1 MNNLDMN
8 FRIGIYIGKI
18 ENLLKKVFQITTEE
32 EEEEAV
38 KKATLVL
45 GTVTMLAAS
54 TLVYNTGINLEKT
67 NDATKFYLESGNNID
82 KAAKMYQDKW
92 DNSLVSKANNSIND
106 ILGNEQFFDLQ
117 VSSEFRYGT
126 PFTKEKRRIFL
137 SFIFH

>member
-1 MNNLDMN
+1 MSK
-8 FRIGIYIGKI
+8 F
-18 ENLLKKVFQITTEE
+18 T
-32 EEEEAV
+32 EAV

-106 ILGNEQFFDLQ
+106 ILGKTFNSKDYEVDF
-117 VSSEFRYGT
+117 G
-126 PFTKEKRRIFL
+126 KEKL
-137 SFIFH
+137 SALDSIRLDMQQKNNNSDSIKVAQADISQAQVRKNK

>member
-1 MNNLDMN
+1 MSK
-8 FRIGIYIGKI
+8 FK
-18 ENLLKKVFQITTEE
+18 
-32 EEEEAV
+32 EAV

-67 NDATKFYLESGNNID
+67 NDATKFYLESGGNID

-106 ILGNEQFFDLQ
+106 ILGKTFNSKDYEVDFGKGKLSALDSIRLDMQQKNNSDSIKVAQADISQAQ
-117 VSSEFRYGT
+117 VR
-126 PFTKEKRRIFL
+126 KNK
-137 SFIFH
+137 

>member
-1 MNNLDMN
+1 MSK
-8 FRIGIYIGKI
+8 FK
-18 ENLLKKVFQITTEE
+18 
-32 EEEEAV
+32 EAV

-106 ILGNEQFFDLQ
+106 ILGKTFNSKDYEVDF
-117 VSSEFRYGT
+117 G
-126 PFTKEKRRIFL
+126 KEKL
-137 SFIFH
+137 SALDSIRLDMQQKNNNNNSDSIKVAQADISQAQVRKNK

>member
-1 MNNLDMN
+1 MSK
-8 FRIGIYIGKI
+8 F
-18 ENLLKKVFQITTEE
+18 T
-32 EEEEAV
+32 EAV

-106 ILGNEQFFDLQ
+106 ILGKTFNSKDYEVDF
-117 VSSEFRYGT
+117 G
-126 PFTKEKRRIFL
+126 KEKL
-137 SFIFH
+137 SALDSIRLDMQQKNNNNSDSIKVAQADISQAQVRKNK

>member
-1 MNNLDMN
+1 MSK
-8 FRIGIYIGKI
+8 F
-18 ENLLKKVFQITTEE
+18 T
-32 EEEEAV
+32 EAV

-106 ILGNEQFFDLQ
+106 ILGKTFNSKDYEVDF
-117 VSSEFRYGT
+117 G
-126 PFTKEKRRIFL
+126 KEKL
-137 SFIFH
+137 SALDSIRLDMQQKNNSDSIKVAQADNSQAQVRKNK

>member
-1 MNNLDMN
+1 MSK
-8 FRIGIYIGKI
+8 FK
-18 ENLLKKVFQITTEE
+18 
-32 EEEEAV
+32 EAV

-67 NDATKFYLESGNNID
+67 NDATKFYLESGSNID

-106 ILGNEQFFDLQ
+106 ILGKTFNSKDYEVDF
-117 VSSEFRYGT
+117 G
-126 PFTKEKRRIFL
+126 KEKL
-137 SFIFH
+137 SALDSIRLDMQQKNNNSDNIKVAQADISQAQVRKNK

>member
-1 MNNLDMN
+1 MSK
-8 FRIGIYIGKI
+8 FK
-18 ENLLKKVFQITTEE
+18 
-32 EEEEAV
+32 EAV

-106 ILGNEQFFDLQ
+106 ILGKTFNSKDYEVDF
-117 VSSEFRYGT
+117 G
-126 PFTKEKRRIFL
+126 KEKL
-137 SFIFH
+137 SALDSIRLDMQQKNNSDSIKLAQADNSQAQVRKNK

>member
-1 MNNLDMN
+1 MSK
-8 FRIGIYIGKI
+8 FK
-18 ENLLKKVFQITTEE
+18 
-32 EEEEAV
+32 EAV

-106 ILGNEQFFDLQ
+106 ILGKTFNSKDYEVDF
-117 VSSEFRYGT
+117 G
-126 PFTKEKRRIFL
+126 KEKL
-137 SFIFH
+137 SALDSIRLDMQQKNNSDSIKVAQADISQAQVRKNK

>member
-1 MNNLDMN
+1 MSK
-8 FRIGIYIGKI
+8 FK
-18 ENLLKKVFQITTEE
+18 
-32 EEEEAV
+32 EAD

-106 ILGNEQFFDLQ
+106 ILGKTFNSKDYEVDFGKGKLSALDSIRLDMQQKNNNSDNIKVAQADISQAQ
-117 VSSEFRYGT
+117 VR
-126 PFTKEKRRIFL
+126 KNK
-137 SFIFH
+137 

>member
-1 MNNLDMN
+1 MSK
-8 FRIGIYIGKI
+8 FK
-18 ENLLKKVFQITTEE
+18 
-32 EEEEAV
+32 EAV

-67 NDATKFYLESGNNID
+67 NDATKFYLESGGNID

-106 ILGNEQFFDLQ
+106 ILGKTFNSKDYEVDF
-117 VSSEFRYGT
+117 G
-126 PFTKEKRRIFL
+126 KEKL
-137 SFIFH
+137 SALDSIRLDMQQKNNNSDNIKVAQADISQAQVRKNK

>member
-1 MNNLDMN
+1 MSK
-8 FRIGIYIGKI
+8 FK
-18 ENLLKKVFQITTEE
+18 
-32 EEEEAV
+32 EAV

-106 ILGNEQFFDLQ
+106 ILGKTFNSKDYEVDF
-117 VSSEFRYGT
+117 G
-126 PFTKEKRRIFL
+126 KEKL
-137 SFIFH
+137 SALDSIRLDMQQKNNNNSDSIKVAQADISQAQVRKNIS

>member
-1 MNNLDMN
+1 MSK
-8 FRIGIYIGKI
+8 FK
-18 ENLLKKVFQITTEE
+18 
-32 EEEEAV
+32 EAV

-67 NDATKFYLESGNNID
+67 HDATKFYLESGNNID

-106 ILGNEQFFDLQ
+106 ILGKTFNSKDYEVDFGKGKLSALDSIRLDMQQKNNSDSIKVAQADISQAQ
-117 VSSEFRYGT
+117 VR
-126 PFTKEKRRIFL
+126 KNK
-137 SFIFH
+137 

>member
-1 MNNLDMN
+1 MSK
-8 FRIGIYIGKI
+8 FK
-18 ENLLKKVFQITTEE
+18 
-32 EEEEAV
+32 EAV

-106 ILGNEQFFDLQ
+106 ILGKTFNSKDYEVDF
-117 VSSEFRYGT
+117 G
-126 PFTKEKRRIFL
+126 KEKL
-137 SFIFH
+137 SALDSIKVAQADISQAQVRKNK

>member
-1 MNNLDMN
+1 MSK
-8 FRIGIYIGKI
+8 FK
-18 ENLLKKVFQITTEE
+18 
-32 EEEEAV
+32 EAV

-106 ILGNEQFFDLQ
+106 ILGKTFNSKDYEVDF
-117 VSSEFRYGT
+117 G
-126 PFTKEKRRIFL
+126 KEKL
-137 SFIFH
+137 SALDSIRLDMQQKNNNSDNIKVAQADISQAQVRKNK

>member
-1 MNNLDMN
+1 MSK
-8 FRIGIYIGKI
+8 FK
-18 ENLLKKVFQITTEE
+18 
-32 EEEEAV
+32 EAV

-106 ILGNEQFFDLQ
+106 ILGKTFNSKDYEVDF
-117 VSSEFRYGT
+117 G
-126 PFTKEKRRIFL
+126 KEKL
-137 SFIFH
+137 SALDSIRLDMKQKNNNSDSIKVAQADISQAQVRKNK

>member
-1 MNNLDMN
+1 MSK
-8 FRIGIYIGKI
+8 FK
-18 ENLLKKVFQITTEE
+18 
-32 EEEEAV
+32 EAV

-106 ILGNEQFFDLQ
+106 ILGKTFNSKDYEVDF
-117 VSSEFRYGT
+117 G
-126 PFTKEKRRIFL
+126 KEKL
-137 SFIFH
+137 SALDSIRLDMQQKNNNSDSIKVAQADISQAQVRKNK

>member
-1 MNNLDMN
+1 MSK
-8 FRIGIYIGKI
+8 FK
-18 ENLLKKVFQITTEE
+18 
-32 EEEEAV
+32 EAV

-106 ILGNEQFFDLQ
+106 ILGKTFNSKDYEVDF
-117 VSSEFRYGT
+117 G
-126 PFTKEKRRIFL
+126 KEKL
-137 SFIFH
+137 SALDSIRLDMQQKNNNNSDSIKVAQADISQAQVRKNK

>member
-1 MNNLDMN
+1 MSK
-8 FRIGIYIGKI
+8 FK
-18 ENLLKKVFQITTEE
+18 
-32 EEEEAV
+32 EAV

-67 NDATKFYLESGNNID
+67 NDATKFYLESGGNID

-106 ILGNEQFFDLQ
+106 ILGKTFNSKDYEVDF
-117 VSSEFRYGT
+117 G
-126 PFTKEKRRIFL
+126 KEKL
-137 SFIFH
+137 SALDSIRLDMQQKNNSDSIKVAQADISQAQVRKNK

>member
-1 MNNLDMN
+1 MSK
-8 FRIGIYIGKI
+8 FK
-18 ENLLKKVFQITTEE
+18 
-32 EEEEAV
+32 EAV

-106 ILGNEQFFDLQ
+106 ILGKTFNSKDYEVDIKKKKLSALDSIRLDMQQKNNNNSDSIKVAQADISQAQ
-117 VSSEFRYGT
+117 VR
-126 PFTKEKRRIFL
+126 KNK
-137 SFIFH
+137 